1 MRARH
6 GIAVAFILVLVGV
19 KLTFLAVPIAAD
31 DARSTV
37 SGGVD
42 VFQIH
47 QSITQLPEQEIH
59 DMSFVAP
66 AVIHPAP
73 FSKVTEGICK

>member
-47 QSITQLPEQEIH
+47 QSITQLPVQEIH
-59 DMSFVAP
+59 DMSFVFP
-66 AVIHPAP
+66 SPP
-73 FSKVTEGICK
+73 P

>member
-1 MRARH
+1 LH
-6 GIAVAFILVLVGV
+6 FILVLVGV
-19 KLTFLAVPIAAD
+19 KLTFLAVPIAAA

-47 QSITQLPEQEIH
+47 QSITQLPVQEIH
-59 DMSFVAP
+59 DMSFVFP
-66 AVIHPAP
+66 SPP
-73 FSKVTEGICK
+73 P